1 MEKARV
7 SEGGDVVVSL
17 FGERQETP
25 PPLTGEEILALRRM
39 LREFAIVRATCPM
52 AIRALSTRPLPRR

>member
-1 MEKARV
+1 MEKAWV
-7 SEGGDVVVSL
+7 SEGGDVVVPL
-17 FGERQETP
+17 FGERQEAP